1 MKSAYAW
8 KFVLILIETLT
19 PSLSFLT
26 PHDTLPQNTQPEL
39 FPGLSKIP
47 QAKRNCRL
55 GCQTDLTDTSHDSK
69 SGSSPPCGVAAP
81 SRPSSHSTQ
90 AKENSAAETR
100 PPRAPARLPA
110 LRTPTRRPLCSAP
123 ARPRHRTPPRS
134 QRAPPVLRGHPGS
147 SPHKERRLSI
157 RVNLAGPRANTIG
170 RVFTNEI
177 SLRLW

>member
-1 MKSAYAW
+1 M
-8 KFVLILIETLT
+8 
-19 PSLSFLT
+19 
-26 PHDTLPQNTQPEL
+26 DNTLPQKTQPEL
-39 FPGLSKIP
+39 FPELSKIP

-55 GCQTDLTDTSHDSK
+55 ACQTDLTDTSHDSK
-69 SGSSPPCGVAAP
+69 SGGSRPCGVAAP

-90 AKENSAAETR
+90 ANENSAAEMR
-100 PPRAPARLPA
+100 PRRAPARLPA

-123 ARPRHRTPPRS
+123 RPAHGHRTPPRS
-134 QRAPPVLRGHPGS
+134 QRAPPVLLGHPGS
-147 SPHKERRLSI
+147 SPHKERRFSI